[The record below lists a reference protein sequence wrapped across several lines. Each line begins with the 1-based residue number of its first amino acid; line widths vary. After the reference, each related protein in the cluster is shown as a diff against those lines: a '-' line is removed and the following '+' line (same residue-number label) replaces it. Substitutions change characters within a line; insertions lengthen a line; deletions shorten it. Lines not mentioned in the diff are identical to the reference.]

1 MLAPMASDL
10 SPVYVEGTWT
20 HREVSAN
27 GARFH
32 VVELGEGPLVL
43 FLHGFPQ
50 FWWTWREQLTAFAAA
65 GYRAAAMDLRG
76 YGGSDKTPRGYDP
89 MTLTMDVTG
98 VIRALGEANAAVVG
112 HGWGATLGWTAATVR
127 PKTVRRLV
135 VVGAGHPRRQRAA
148 LLNDPAQIAA
158 SKHVFAAQRPLAAE
172 KSLVRDG
179 GAAVGRMLR
188 EWGSPEWPAPEVVHR
203 YEQAIMIPGV
213 AHCSLEYFRWW
224 VRSLPRP
231 DGIRYTQRMRTPTE
245 VPTLHLHGAL
255 DRAVL
260 TTTARGSGR
269 HVNAPYRWRLLDG
282 VGHFPHEEAPKVF
295 NTEVLNWLADEEP
308 DR

>member
-1 MLAPMASDL
+1 MLAAMASDL
-10 SPVYVEGTWT
+10 SPVYVDGPWT
-20 HREVSAN
+20 HREVPAN

-32 VVELGEGPLVL
+32 IVEQGDGPLVL

-50 FWWTWREQLTAFAAA
+50 FWWTWRAQLGAFAAA
-65 GYRAAAMDLRG
+65 GFRAVAMDLRG

-89 MTLTMDVTG
+89 VNLAMDVTG

-112 HGWGATLGWTAATVR
+112 HDWGATLGWTAATMR

-135 VVGAGHPRRQRAA
+135 VVGAAHPRRQRSA
-148 LLNDPAQIAA
+148 LLTDPAQMAA
-158 SKHVFAAQRPLAAE
+158 SKHVFAAQRPLNAE
-172 KSLVRDG
+172 KALVRDG

-188 EWGSPEWPAPEVVHR
+188 DWSGPNWPAADVARR
-203 YEQAIMIPGV
+203 YEQAIRIPGV
-213 AHCSLEYFRWW
+213 AHCSLEYYRWLI
-224 VRSLPRP
+224 RSTLRP
-231 DGIRYTQRMRTPTE
+231 DGIQYHQRMRTPTE

-255 DRAVL
+255 DRSVL
-260 TTTARGSGR
+260 TATARGSGR

-282 VGHFPHEEAPKVF
+282 VGHFPQEESPELFSA
-295 NTEVLNWLADEEP
+295 EVLGWLRDDEP

>member
-1 MLAPMASDL
+1 MLAAMASDL
-10 SPVYVEGTWT
+10 SPAYADGPWT

-32 VVELGEGPLVL
+32 AVELGEGPLVL

-50 FWWTWREQLTAFAAA
+50 FWWTWREQLPAFAEA
-65 GYRAAAMDLRG
+65 GYRAVAMDLRG

-89 MTLTMDVTG
+89 VNLALDVTG

-112 HGWGATLGWTAATVR
+112 HDWGATLGWTAATMR
-127 PKTVRRLV
+127 PKSVRRLV

-148 LLNDPAQIAA
+148 LLTDPAQIAA
-158 SKHVFAAQRPLAAE
+158 SKHVFAAQRPMAAE

-179 GAAVGRMLR
+179 GAAIGRMLR
-188 EWGSPEWPAPEVVHR
+188 AWSGPDWPSSDVARR
-203 YEQAIMIPGV
+203 YEQAIGIPGV

-231 DGIRYTQRMRTPTE
+231 DGIQYQQRMRAATE

-269 HVNAPYRWRLLDG
+269 YVNAPYRWRLLDG
-282 VGHFPHEEAPKVF
+282 VGHFPQEEAPELF
-295 NTEVLNWLADEEP
+295 TAEVLNWLRDDEP

>member
-1 MLAPMASDL
+1 MLARMPSDL
-10 SPVYVEGTWT
+10 SPVYVDGPWT
-20 HREVSAN
+20 HREVAAN
-27 GARFH
+27 GSRFH
-32 VVELGEGPLVL
+32 VAELGDGPLVL

-50 FWWTWREQLTAFAAA
+50 FWWTWRDQLTAFAEA
-65 GYRAAAMDLRG
+65 GFRAAAMDLRG

-89 MTLTMDVTG
+89 LNLALDVTG
-98 VIRALGEANAAVVG
+98 VVRALGEANAAVVG
-112 HGWGATLGWTAATVR
+112 HDWGAILGWTAAAVR

-135 VVGAGHPRRQRAA
+135 VLGSGHPRRQRAA
-148 LLNDPAQIAA
+148 LLTEPGQISA
-158 SKHVFAAQRPLAAE
+158 SRHVFAAQSPLRAE

-188 EWGSPEWPAPEVVHR
+188 DWSGPQWPPADVALR
-203 YEQAIMIPGV
+203 YEQAIAIPGV

-231 DGIRYTQRMRTPTE
+231 DGIRYQQRMRTLIE

-260 TTTARGSGR
+260 TSTARGSGR
-269 HVNAPYRWRLLDG
+269 QVNASYRWRLMDG
-282 VGHFPHEEAPKVF
+282 VGHFPHEEAPATF
-295 NTEVLNWLADEEP
+295 NAEVIGWLKDDEP

>member
-10 SPVYVEGTWT
+10 SPVYVEGAWA

-98 VIRALGEANAAVVG
+98 VIRALGEANAAVIG
-112 HGWGATLGWTAATVR
+112 HDWGATLGWTAATIR

-135 VVGAGHPRRQRAA
+135 VVGAGHPRRQRAS

-158 SKHVFAAQRPLAAE
+158 SKHVFAAQRPLHAE
-172 KSLVRDG
+172 KALVRDG
-179 GAAVGRMLR
+179 GVAVGQMLR
-188 EWGSPEWPAPEVVHR
+188 AWGNPNWPAPEVARR

-224 VRSLPRP
+224 VRSLLRP
-231 DGIRYTQRMRTPTE
+231 DGIRYTQRMRTPTD

-260 TTTARGSGR
+260 TSTARGSGR

-282 VGHFPHEEAPKVF
+282 VGHFPHEEAPPVF
-295 NTEVLNWLADEEP
+295 NAEVLNWLADDEP